1 MASSTCDS
9 VAIGERESLARDSE
23 IRMMASNCRTVIG
36 MEERALAE
44 ISAVWIWRRIETKW
58 DESFSA
64 ASAERRGAQRL
75 QFGECVRHK
84 YVVCKTL
91 TYDLQ

>member
-9 VAIGERESLARDSE
+9 VAMGERESLARDSD
-23 IRMMASNCRTVIG
+23 IRVMASSCRTVMG

-75 QFGECVRHK
+75 FGLGNALDKPFREQ
-84 YVVCKTL
+84 KTRSV
-91 TYDLQ
+91 